1 MKDKLIVS
9 SSPHLRRNTST
20 QKIMLDV
27 IIAMIP
33 AAIASI
39 VFFGYWAAITLAV
52 AIASCVL
59 SEFVCRLVM
68 KREQTVGDLSAIVT
82 GMLLAFN
89 LPANINPLIT
99 AFGGV
104 IAIVVAKQMFGGLGQ
119 NFVNPALT
127 ARIVL
132 MVSFPVHMTTW
143 ATPFF
148 YTGSVDAMTTAT
160 PLGIIA
166 EGSWYH
172 AVLFGYVPR

>member
-1 MKDKLIVS
+1 
-9 SSPHLRRNTST
+9 
-20 QKIMLDV
+20 
-27 IIAMIP
+27 
-33 AAIASI
+33 
-39 VFFGYWAAITLAV
+39 
-52 AIASCVL
+52 
-59 SEFVCRLVM
+59 M

-148 YTGSVDAMTTAT
+148 YTG
-160 PLGIIA
+160 IIVVNCDMF
-166 EGSWYH
+166 Y
-172 AVLFGYVPR
+172 AVFYSKIHCCH

>member
-1 MKDKLIVS
+1 
-9 SSPHLRRNTST
+9 
-20 QKIMLDV
+20 MLDV

-104 IAIVVAKQMFGGLGQ
+104 IAIVVAKQMFGGFRPKFCKPCTYRTYCFNGILPCSYDNLGNTIFLYRQ
-119 NFVNPALT
+119 CGCYDH
-127 ARIVL
+127 
-132 MVSFPVHMTTW
+132 S
-143 ATPFF
+143 
-148 YTGSVDAMTTAT
+148 YS
-160 PLGIIA
+160 
-166 EGSWYH
+166 SWNY
-172 AVLFGYVPR
+172 R

>member
-68 KREQTVGDLSAIVT
+68 KREQTVGDLSAIVNST
-82 GMLLAFN
+82 LLAFN

-127 ARIVL
+127 ARIRL
-132 MVSFPVHMTTW
+132 NGILPCSIRITR
-143 ATPFF
+143 ATPFL
-148 YTGSVDAMTTAT
+148 YRQCGCYDHSYS
-160 PLGIIA
+160 
-166 EGSWYH
+166 SWNY
-172 AVLFGYVPR
+172 R